1 MRSSTIS
8 EKLKKQLAALPARP
22 GVYLMRNAR
31 GEVIYVGK
39 AAKLK
44 DRVRSYF
51 GSPHMMEPKTLALRQ
66 HIDDFEYII
75 VGNAGEALILEATLI
90 KRHQPFFNIRLKDDK
105 RYPYLKVDIQNPWP
119 RVYITRRI
127 EKDGARYFGPYASAG
142 SVRATLDLTKKLF
155 PWRSC
160 TKEITGKDA
169 RPCLDYYIKRCIAPC
184 TAFCTKEEYDEVIED
199 VILFLEG
206 KADDVMRRLRDQM
219 TRAAEQMEYERAA
232 QVRDQ
237 LRSIERTVERQ
248 MVSTT
253 RQEDVDIFGIARD
266 GDQACV
272 QVFFVRG
279 TQMIG
284 RDTFVLEG
292 VRDES
297 DNAVLT
303 NFLLQYYEGA
313 QYIPKLVAIPSEAE
327 DRETI
332 EELLTEKRGSLVEV
346 RVPERGEKKRLVE
359 LAGENAKESLSLMR
373 VKWMADANKT
383 ELALEQLMEELSLP
397 DVPHRI
403 ECYDNS
409 NIQGTNPVSSMVVFV
424 DGKPETSQ
432 YRRFKVKTVVGAD
445 DFATMAEVLR
455 RRFKNHGKQVNHGDT
470 EGTEALD
477 AQGDPAGVE
486 RDETSPNPKSK
497 IQNPEGWAL
506 PDLVIIDGGKGQLGA
521 RGGESVKANGE
532 SGAGPADT
540 QSSVLSP
547 QSSDGWAL
555 PDLVIIDGGK
565 GQLGAAVQVMRELG
579 VHHIPT
585 VGLAK
590 RFEELFVPDEDEP
603 VVLPRGS
610 EALYLVQRVRDEA
623 HRFAITFHRQVRG
636 KSSIQSALDTIPG
649 IGPKRK
655 KALLRKFGSV
665 KQIREAD
672 VEEIASTVGFTKAL
686 AEKVKAEL

>member
-1 MRSSTIS
+1 
-8 EKLKKQLAALPARP
+8 
-22 GVYLMRNAR
+22 MRNAE

-51 GSPHMMEPKTLALRQ
+51 GSPHMMEPKTRALRAQ
-66 HIDDFEYII
+66 IDDFEYIV

-184 TAFCTKEEYDEVIED
+184 TAYCTKEEYDEVIEQ

-206 KADDVMRRLRDQM
+206 KADDVLRRLRKQM
-219 TRAAEQMEYERAA
+219 DDAAGQMEYERAA
-232 QVRDQ
+232 QIRDQ
-237 LRSIERTVERQ
+237 LKAIERTVERQ

-253 RQEDVDIFGIARD
+253 RKEDVDIFGLARD

-284 RDTFVLEG
+284 RDTFVVEG
-292 VRDES
+292 VRDEPDS
-297 DNAVLT
+297 AVLT

-313 QYIPKLVAIPSEAE
+313 QYIPRLVAIPSEAD
-327 DRETI
+327 DRGAM
-332 EELLTEKRGSLVEV
+332 EELLTEKRGTLVEV
-346 RVPERGEKKRLVE
+346 RVPERGEKRRLVE
-359 LAGENAKESLSLMR
+359 LATENAKEALALMR

-383 ELALEQLMEELSLP
+383 EQALEQLREELSLP
-397 DVPHRI
+397 AIPRRI

-409 NIQGTNPVSSMVVFV
+409 NIQGTNPVSSMVVFI
-424 DGKPETSQ
+424 DGKPAPNQ
-432 YRRFKVKTVVGAD
+432 YRKFKVRTVEGAN
-445 DFATMAEVLR
+445 DFATMQEVLR
-455 RRFKNHGKQVNHGDT
+455 RRFGRHAARRADA
-470 EGTEALD
+470 EGP
-477 AQGDPAGVE
+477 GPGGPAPA
-486 RDETSPNPKSK
+486 DEQP
-497 IQNPEGWAL
+497 
-506 PDLVIIDGGKGQLGA
+506 
-521 RGGESVKANGE
+521 
-532 SGAGPADT
+532 GAGSEAWD
-540 QSSVLSP
+540 
-547 QSSDGWAL
+547 L

-579 VHHIPT
+579 VYEIPA

-603 VVLPRGS
+603 VVLPRNS
-610 EALYLVQRVRDEA
+610 EALYLVQRIRDEA
-623 HRFAITFHRQVRG
+623 HRFAITYHRQVRG

-655 KALLRKFGSV
+655 KALLKKFGSV

-672 VEEIASTVGFTKAL
+672 VEEIAATVGFTKAL

>member
-1 MRSSTIS
+1 MS
-8 EKLKKQLAALPARP
+8 EKIRRQLAALPARP
-22 GVYLMRNAR
+22 GVYIMRNAK

-51 GSPHMMEPKTLALRQ
+51 GSPHMMEPKTRALRE
-66 HIDDFEYII
+66 HIEDFEYIV

-105 RYPYLKVDIQNPWP
+105 RYPYLKVDVQNPWP

-184 TAFCTKEEYDEVIED
+184 TSFCTSEEYGEVVED

-206 KADDVMRRLRDQM
+206 KSDDVLRRLRHQM
-219 TRAAEQMEYERAA
+219 EAAAERMEYERAA

-253 RQEDVDIFGIARD
+253 RKEDVDIFGIARD

-292 VRDES
+292 VRDEAES
-297 DNAVLT
+297 AVLA

-313 QYIPKLVAIPSEAE
+313 QYIPKLVAIPSDAE
-327 DRETI
+327 ERATI

-359 LAGENAKESLSLMR
+359 LAGDNAREALSHMR

-383 ELALEQLMEELSLP
+383 EQALEQLMEELSLP
-397 DVPHRI
+397 EMPHRI

-409 NIQGTNPVSSMVVFV
+409 NIQGTSPVSSMVVFI
-424 DGKPETSQ
+424 DGKPATNQ

-455 RRFKNHGKQVNHGDT
+455 RRFKNHAKTADQGEQGDSANLEAPDRVADRAT
-470 EGTEALD
+470 EGW
-477 AQGDPAGVE
+477 
-486 RDETSPNPKSK
+486 ET
-497 IQNPEGWAL
+497 
-506 PDLVIIDGGKGQLGA
+506 PDLVIIDGG
-521 RGGESVKANGE
+521 R
-532 SGAGPADT
+532 
-540 QSSVLSP
+540 
-547 QSSDGWAL
+547 
-555 PDLVIIDGGK
+555 

-579 VHHIPT
+579 VHHIPA

-603 VVLPRGS
+603 VILPRGS
-610 EALYLVQRVRDEA
+610 EALYLVQRLRDEA

-672 VEEIASTVGFTKAL
+672 VAEIASTVGFTSAL

>member
-1 MRSSTIS
+1 
-8 EKLKKQLAALPARP
+8 
-22 GVYLMRNAR
+22 
-31 GEVIYVGK
+31 
-39 AAKLK
+39 
-44 DRVRSYF
+44 
-51 GSPHMMEPKTLALRQ
+51 
-66 HIDDFEYII
+66 
-75 VGNAGEALILEATLI
+75 
-90 KRHQPFFNIRLKDDK
+90 
-105 RYPYLKVDIQNPWP
+105 
-119 RVYITRRI
+119 
-127 EKDGARYFGPYASAG
+127 
-142 SVRATLDLTKKLF
+142 
-155 PWRSC
+155 
-160 TKEITGKDA
+160 
-169 RPCLDYYIKRCIAPC
+169 
-184 TAFCTKEEYDEVIED
+184 
-199 VILFLEG
+199 
-206 KADDVMRRLRDQM
+206 
-219 TRAAEQMEYERAA
+219 EYERAA
-232 QVRDQ
+232 QLRDQ

-248 MVSTT
+248 MVATT
-253 RQEDVDIFGIARD
+253 RKEDVDIFGIARD

-292 VRDES
+292 VRDEE
-297 DNAVLT
+297 DQAILT

-313 QYIPKLVAIPSEAE
+313 QYIPKLVAIPADPE
-327 DRETI
+327 DRDTI
-332 EELLTEKRGSLVEV
+332 EELLSEKRGSLVEV

-383 ELALEQLMEELSLP
+383 ELALEQLTEELSLP
-397 DVPHRI
+397 GIPRRI

-455 RRFKNHGKQVNHGDT
+455 RRFKNHGNSAGHPGGAAVNGS
-470 EGTEALD
+470 A
-477 AQGDPAGVE
+477 
-486 RDETSPNPKSK
+486 
-497 IQNPEGWAL
+497 PEG
-506 PDLVIIDGGKGQLGA
+506 
-521 RGGESVKANGE
+521 GEDSGSEAAPPHPE
-532 SGAGPADT
+532 SWD
-540 QSSVLSP
+540 
-547 QSSDGWAL
+547 L

-565 GQLGAAVQVMRELG
+565 GQLGAAVGVMRELG

-623 HRFAITFHRQVRG
+623 HRFAITFHRQVRAR
-636 KSSIQSALDTIPG
+636 SSIQSALDTIPG

-665 KQIREAD
+665 KQIREAG

>member
-1 MRSSTIS
+1 VNADELRRNERNRVEGMREHARGAPRGSSTIS
-8 EKLKKQLAALPARP
+8 EKIRKQLAALPAKP
-22 GVYLMRNAR
+22 GVYLMRNAE

-51 GSPHMMEPKTLALRQ
+51 GSPHMMEPKTRALRDQ
-66 HIDDFEYII
+66 IDDFEYIV

-160 TKEITGKDA
+160 TKEITGRDA

-184 TAFCTKEEYDEVIED
+184 TSYCTKEEYDEVIEQ
-199 VILFLEG
+199 VLLFLEG
-206 KADDVMRRLRDQM
+206 KADDVLRRLRKQM
-219 TRAAEQMEYERAA
+219 TGAAERMEYERAA

-237 LRSIERTVERQ
+237 LKAIERTVERQ

-253 RQEDVDIFGIARD
+253 RKEDVDIFGMARD
-266 GDQACV
+266 SDQACV

-284 RDTFVLEG
+284 RDTFMLEG
-292 VRDES
+292 VRDEPDS
-297 DNAVLT
+297 AVLT

-313 QYIPKLVAIPSEAE
+313 QYIPKLVAIPAEADE
-327 DRETI
+327 RDTM
-332 EELLTEKRGSLVEV
+332 EELLTEKRGSSVEV
-346 RVPERGEKKRLVE
+346 RVPERGEKRRLVE
-359 LAGENAKESLSLMR
+359 LAAENATEALAQMR

-383 ELALEQLMEELSLP
+383 EQALEQLREELSLP
-397 DVPHRI
+397 EIPRRI

-409 NIQGTNPVSSMVVFV
+409 NIQGTSPVSSMVVFI
-424 DGKPETSQ
+424 DGKPATNQ
-432 YRRFKVKTVVGAD
+432 YRKFKVRTVEGAD
-445 DFATMAEVLR
+445 DFATMQEVLR
-455 RRFKNHGKQVNHGDT
+455 RRFARHGRG
-470 EGTEALD
+470 A
-477 AQGDPAGVE
+477 AGAAAKE
-486 RDETSPNPKSK
+486 E
-497 IQNPEGWAL
+497 
-506 PDLVIIDGGKGQLGA
+506 
-521 RGGESVKANGE
+521 RGGAEAR
-532 SGAGPADT
+532 
-540 QSSVLSP
+540 
-547 QSSDGWAL
+547 SSDGAEARDTADAWDL

-579 VHHIPT
+579 VYQIPA

-603 VVLPRGS
+603 VVLPRNS
-610 EALYLVQRVRDEA
+610 EALYLVQRIRDEA
-623 HRFAITFHRQVRG
+623 HRFAITYHRQVRA

-655 KALLRKFGSV
+655 KALLKKFGSV
-665 KQIREAD
+665 KQIREAE
-672 VEEIASTVGFTKAL
+672 VEDIAATVGFTRAL

>member
-1 MRSSTIS
+1 MS
-8 EKLKKQLAALPARP
+8 EKIRRQLAALPARP
-22 GVYLMRNAR
+22 GVYIMRNAK

-51 GSPHMMEPKTLALRQ
+51 GSPHMMEPKTRALRE
-66 HIDDFEYII
+66 HIEDFEYIV

-105 RYPYLKVDIQNPWP
+105 RYPYLKVDVQNPWP

-127 EKDGARYFGPYASAG
+127 EKDRARYFGPYASAG

-184 TAFCTKEEYDEVIED
+184 TSFCTSEEYGEVVED

-206 KADDVMRRLRDQM
+206 KSDDVLRRLRHQM
-219 TRAAEQMEYERAA
+219 EAAAERMEYERAA

-253 RQEDVDIFGIARD
+253 RKEDVDIFGIARD
-266 GDQACV
+266 GDQACG
-272 QVFFVRG
+272 QVCFVRG

-292 VRDES
+292 VRDEAES
-297 DNAVLT
+297 AVLA

-313 QYIPKLVAIPSEAE
+313 QYIPKLVAIPSDAE
-327 DRETI
+327 ERETI

-359 LAGENAKESLSLMR
+359 LAGDNAREALSHMR

-383 ELALEQLMEELSLP
+383 EQALEQLMEELSLP
-397 DVPHRI
+397 EMPHRI

-409 NIQGTNPVSSMVVFV
+409 NIQGTSPVSSMVVFI
-424 DGKPETSQ
+424 DGKPATNQ

-455 RRFKNHGKQVNHGDT
+455 RRFKNHAKTADQGEQGHSANL
-470 EGTEALD
+470 EAPD
-477 AQGDPAGVE
+477 RVADRGA
-486 RDETSPNPKSK
+486 
-497 IQNPEGWAL
+497 EGWET
-506 PDLVIIDGGKGQLGA
+506 PDLVIIDGG
-521 RGGESVKANGE
+521 R
-532 SGAGPADT
+532 
-540 QSSVLSP
+540 
-547 QSSDGWAL
+547 
-555 PDLVIIDGGK
+555 

-579 VHHIPT
+579 VHHIPA

-610 EALYLVQRVRDEA
+610 EALYLVQRLRDEA

-672 VEEIASTVGFTKAL
+672 VAEIASTVGFTSAL

>member
-1 MRSSTIS
+1 MAASSTIS
-8 EKLKKQLAALPARP
+8 EKIRKQLAALPARP
-22 GVYLMRNAR
+22 GVYIMRNAK

-39 AAKLK
+39 AAKLNN
-44 DRVRSYF
+44 RVRSYF
-51 GSPHMMEPKTLALRQ
+51 GSPHMMEPKTRALRE
-66 HIDDFEYII
+66 HIDDFEYIV

-105 RYPYLKVDIQNPWP
+105 RYPYLKVDVQNPWP

-206 KADDVMRRLRDQM
+206 KSDDVLRRLREQM
-219 TRAAEQMEYERAA
+219 NRAADQMEYERAA

-253 RQEDVDIFGIARD
+253 RKEDVDVFGIARN

-292 VRDES
+292 VRDEPDS
-297 DNAVLT
+297 AVLT

-313 QYIPKLVAIPSEAE
+313 QYIPTLVAIPSDPE

-332 EELLTEKRGSLVEV
+332 EELLTEKRGALVEV
-346 RVPERGEKKRLVE
+346 RVPERGEKKRLIE
-359 LAGENAKESLSLMR
+359 LAGENAKEALDMMR

-383 ELALEQLMEELSLP
+383 EQALEQLQEELSLP
-397 DVPHRI
+397 EIPHRI

-409 NIQGTNPVSSMVVFV
+409 NIQGTNPVASMVVFV

-445 DFATMAEVLR
+445 DFASMAEILG
-455 RRFKNHGKQVNHGDT
+455 RRFKNHARSAALQSVSEDGDGERPQKPSPGS
-470 EGTEALD
+470 EGSE
-477 AQGDPAGVE
+477 
-486 RDETSPNPKSK
+486 
-497 IQNPEGWAL
+497 
-506 PDLVIIDGGKGQLGA
+506 
-521 RGGESVKANGE
+521 
-532 SGAGPADT
+532 
-540 QSSVLSP
+540 
-547 QSSDGWAL
+547 GWAL

-565 GQLGAAVQVMRELG
+565 GQLGAAVQAMREMG

-603 VVLPRGS
+603 VILPRGS

-665 KQIREAD
+665 KQIREAE
-672 VEEIASTVGFTKAL
+672 VEEIASTVGFTRAL

>member
-1 MRSSTIS
+1 MASSTIS
-8 EKLKKQLAALPARP
+8 EKIRKQLAALPARP
-22 GVYLMRNAR
+22 GVYIMRNAK

-39 AAKLK
+39 AAKLNN
-44 DRVRSYF
+44 RVRSYF
-51 GSPHMMEPKTLALRQ
+51 GSPRMMEPKTRALRE
-66 HIDDFEYII
+66 HIEDFEYIV

-206 KADDVMRRLRDQM
+206 KSDDVIRRLRQQM
-219 TRAAEQMEYERAA
+219 DAAAERMEYERAA
-232 QVRDQ
+232 QIRDQ
-237 LRSIERTVERQ
+237 LKSIERTVERQ
-248 MVSTT
+248 MISTT
-253 RQEDVDIFGIARD
+253 RNEDVDIFGLARD
-266 GDQACV
+266 GDTACV

-284 RDTFVLEG
+284 RDTFALEG
-292 VRDES
+292 VRDEL
-297 DNAVLT
+297 DGAVLT

-313 QYIPKLVAIPSEAE
+313 QYVPKLVAIPSEVE
-327 DRETI
+327 DRTTI

-359 LAGENAKESLSLMR
+359 LAGDNAREALSVMR
-373 VKWMADANKT
+373 LKWMADANKT
-383 ELALEQLMEELSLP
+383 DQALEQLMEELSLP
-397 DVPHRI
+397 EIPHRI

-409 NIQGTNPVSSMVVFV
+409 NIQGTSPVSSMVVFI
-424 DGKPETSQ
+424 DGKPATNQ

-455 RRFKNHGKQVNHGDT
+455 RRFKNHAGNERHHG
-470 EGTEALD
+470 GTENTEAPEMPSN
-477 AQGDPAGVE
+477 AMPGDQIENSTP
-486 RDETSPNPKSK
+486 RT
-497 IQNPEGWAL
+497 QN
-506 PDLVIIDGGKGQLGA
+506 Q
-521 RGGESVKANGE
+521 
-532 SGAGPADT
+532 
-540 QSSVLSP
+540 
-547 QSSDGWAL
+547 DGWDL

-672 VEEIASTVGFTKAL
+672 VEEIASTLGFTAAL
-686 AEKVKAEL
+686 AAKVKAEL

>member
-1 MRSSTIS
+1 MNADELRRNERQRTEGQRDQVRSAPRGSSTIS
-8 EKLKKQLAALPARP
+8 EKIRKQLAALPAKP
-22 GVYLMRNAR
+22 GVYLMRNAE

-51 GSPHMMEPKTLALRQ
+51 GSPHMMEPKTRVLRDQ
-66 HIDDFEYII
+66 IDDFEYIV

-160 TKEITGKDA
+160 TKEITGRDA

-184 TAFCTKEEYDEVIED
+184 TAYCTKEEYAEVIEQ
-199 VILFLEG
+199 VLLFLEG
-206 KADDVMRRLRDQM
+206 KADDVLRRLRKQM
-219 TRAAEQMEYERAA
+219 TGAAERMEYERAA

-237 LRSIERTVERQ
+237 LKAIERTVERQ

-253 RQEDVDIFGIARD
+253 RKEDVDIFGMARES
-266 GDQACV
+266 DQACV

-284 RDTFVLEG
+284 RDTFMLEG
-292 VRDES
+292 VRDEPDS
-297 DNAVLT
+297 AVLT

-313 QYIPKLVAIPSEAE
+313 QYIPKLVAIPAEAD
-327 DRETI
+327 DRDTM

-346 RVPERGEKKRLVE
+346 RVPERGEKRRLVE
-359 LAGENAKESLSLMR
+359 LAAENAKEALAQMR

-383 ELALEQLMEELSLP
+383 EQALEQLREELSLP
-397 DVPHRI
+397 EIPRRI

-409 NIQGTNPVSSMVVFV
+409 NIQGTSPVSSMVVFI
-424 DGKPETSQ
+424 DGKAATNQ
-432 YRRFKVKTVVGAD
+432 YRKFKVRTVEGAD
-445 DFATMAEVLR
+445 DFATMQEVLR
-455 RRFKNHGKQVNHGDT
+455 RRFARHGRGAGEAAVTDEQGGADA
-470 EGTEALD
+470 EGPEGVT
-477 AQGDPAGVE
+477 PAGG
-486 RDETSPNPKSK
+486 
-497 IQNPEGWAL
+497 EG
-506 PDLVIIDGGKGQLGA
+506 P
-521 RGGESVKANGE
+521 
-532 SGAGPADT
+532 GAGDAWD
-540 QSSVLSP
+540 
-547 QSSDGWAL
+547 L

-579 VHHIPT
+579 VYQIPA

-590 RFEELFVPDEDEP
+590 RFEELFVPDEEEP
-603 VVLPRGS
+603 VVLPRNS
-610 EALYLVQRVRDEA
+610 EALYLVQRIRDEA
-623 HRFAITFHRQVRG
+623 HRFAITYHRQVRA

-655 KALLRKFGSV
+655 KALLKKFGSV
-665 KQIREAD
+665 KQIREAE
-672 VEEIASTVGFTKAL
+672 VEEIAATVGFTRAL

>member
-1 MRSSTIS
+1 MNEAAAAPGSPGLLTPRCQQSSCAALAPLRYTGSVASSTLS
-8 EKLKKQLAALPARP
+8 EKIRKQLEALPARP
-22 GVYLMRNAR
+22 GVYIMRNAK

-39 AAKLK
+39 AAKLNN
-44 DRVRSYF
+44 RVRSYF
-51 GSPHMMEPKTLALRQ
+51 GSPHMMEPKTRALRE
-66 HIDDFEYII
+66 HIEDFEYIV

-105 RYPYLKVDIQNPWP
+105 RYPYLKVDVQNPWP

-206 KADDVMRRLRDQM
+206 KSDDVMRRLRQQM
-219 TRAAEQMEYERAA
+219 QAAAERMEYERAA

-253 RQEDVDIFGIARD
+253 RKEDVDIFGIARD
-266 GDQACV
+266 GDTACV

-284 RDTFVLEG
+284 RDTFALEG

-297 DNAVLT
+297 ESAVLT

-313 QYIPKLVAIPSEAE
+313 QYVPKLVAIPTDPE

-332 EELLTEKRGSLVEV
+332 EELLSEKRGSLVEV

-359 LAGENAKESLSLMR
+359 LAGDNAKEALSVMR
-373 VKWMADANKT
+373 LKWMADANKT
-383 ELALEQLMEELSLP
+383 EQALEQLMEELSLAEI
-397 DVPHRI
+397 PHRI

-409 NIQGTNPVSSMVVFV
+409 NIQGTSPVSSMVVFI
-424 DGKPETSQ
+424 DGKPATNQ

-455 RRFKNHGKQVNHGDT
+455 RRFKHHAGKANDADTDSPKGD
-470 EGTEALD
+470 
-477 AQGDPAGVE
+477 Q
-486 RDETSPNPKSK
+486 DELGETAPIQNPKSE
-497 IQNPEGWAL
+497 IQNQEGW
-506 PDLVIIDGGKGQLGA
+506 D
-521 RGGESVKANGE
+521 
-532 SGAGPADT
+532 
-540 QSSVLSP
+540 
-547 QSSDGWAL
+547 L

-579 VHHIPT
+579 VHHIPA

-672 VEEIASTVGFTKAL
+672 VEEIASTLGFTTAL

>member
-1 MRSSTIS
+1 MNADELRGIGPARSEGMTKAARGAARGSSTIS
-8 EKLKKQLAALPARP
+8 EKLRKQLAALPAKP
-22 GVYLMRNAR
+22 GVYLMRNAQ

-51 GSPHMMEPKTLALRQ
+51 GSPHMMEPKTRALRAQ
-66 HIDDFEYII
+66 IDDFEYIV

-160 TKEITGKDA
+160 TKEITGNDP

-184 TAFCTKEEYDEVIED
+184 TSYCTKDEYAEVIEQ

-206 KADDVMRRLRDQM
+206 KADDVLRRLRKQM
-219 TRAAEQMEYERAA
+219 DDAAERMEYERAA
-232 QVRDQ
+232 QIRDQ
-237 LRSIERTVERQ
+237 LRAIERTVERQ

-253 RQEDVDIFGIARD
+253 RKEDVDIFGLARE

-292 VRDES
+292 VRDEPDS
-297 DNAVLT
+297 AVLT

-313 QYIPKLVAIPSEAE
+313 QYIPKLVAIPAEAD
-327 DRETI
+327 DREAM
-332 EELLTEKRGSLVEV
+332 EELLTEKRGALVEV
-346 RVPERGEKKRLVE
+346 RVPARGEKRRLVE
-359 LAGENAKESLSLMR
+359 LATENAREALALMR
-373 VKWMADANKT
+373 VKWMADATRT
-383 ELALEQLMEELSLP
+383 EQALEQLHEELSLP
-397 DVPHRI
+397 AIPRRI

-409 NIQGTNPVSSMVVFV
+409 NIQGNSPVSSMVVFI
-424 DGKPETSQ
+424 DGKPAPNQ
-432 YRRFKVKTVVGAD
+432 YRKFKVKTVEGAN
-445 DFATMAEVLR
+445 DFATMQEVLR
-455 RRFKNHGKQVNHGDT
+455 RRFGRHAARVAAG
-470 EGTEALD
+470 EGT
-477 AQGDPAGVE
+477 
-486 RDETSPNPKSK
+486 RDEEARTNPGQSAGE
-497 IQNPEGWAL
+497 PEAW
-506 PDLVIIDGGKGQLGA
+506 D
-521 RGGESVKANGE
+521 
-532 SGAGPADT
+532 
-540 QSSVLSP
+540 
-547 QSSDGWAL
+547 L

-565 GQLGAAVQVMRELG
+565 GQLGAALQAMRELG
-579 VHHIPT
+579 VHEIPA

-590 RFEELFVPDEDEP
+590 RFEELFVPDDDEP
-603 VVLPRGS
+603 VVLPRNS
-610 EALYLVQRVRDEA
+610 EALYLVQRIRDEA

-649 IGPKRK
+649 IGPKRRR
-655 KALLRKFGSV
+655 ALLKKFGSV
-665 KQIREAD
+665 KRIREAD
-672 VEEIASTVGFTKAL
+672 VEEIAATIGFTRAL

>member
-1 MRSSTIS
+1 MS
-8 EKLKKQLAALPARP
+8 EKIRKQLAALPARP
-22 GVYLMRNAR
+22 GVYIMRNAK

-51 GSPHMMEPKTLALRQ
+51 GSPHMMEPKTRALRE
-66 HIDDFEYII
+66 HIEDFEYIV

-105 RYPYLKVDIQNPWP
+105 RYPYLKVDVQNPWP

-184 TAFCTKEEYDEVIED
+184 TSFCTSEEYGEVVED

-206 KADDVMRRLRDQM
+206 KSDDVLRRLRHQM
-219 TRAAEQMEYERAA
+219 EAAAERMEYERAA

-253 RQEDVDIFGIARD
+253 RKEDVDIFGIARD

-292 VRDES
+292 VRDEAES
-297 DNAVLT
+297 AVLA

-313 QYIPKLVAIPSEAE
+313 QYIPKLVAIPSDAE
-327 DRETI
+327 ERETI

-359 LAGENAKESLSLMR
+359 LAGDNAREALSHMR

-383 ELALEQLMEELSLP
+383 EQALEQLMEELSLP
-397 DVPHRI
+397 EIPHRI

-409 NIQGTNPVSSMVVFV
+409 NIQGTSPVSSMVVFI
-424 DGKPETSQ
+424 DGKPATNQ

-455 RRFKNHGKQVNHGDT
+455 RRFKNHAKTADQGEQGDSANLEAPDRVADRAT
-470 EGTEALD
+470 EGW
-477 AQGDPAGVE
+477 
-486 RDETSPNPKSK
+486 ET
-497 IQNPEGWAL
+497 
-506 PDLVIIDGGKGQLGA
+506 PDLVIIDGG
-521 RGGESVKANGE
+521 R
-532 SGAGPADT
+532 
-540 QSSVLSP
+540 
-547 QSSDGWAL
+547 
-555 PDLVIIDGGK
+555 

-579 VHHIPT
+579 VHHIPA

-610 EALYLVQRVRDEA
+610 EALYLVQRLRDEA

-672 VEEIASTVGFTKAL
+672 VAEIASTVGFTSAL

>member
-1 MRSSTIS
+1 MREHVRGAPRGSSTIS
-8 EKLKKQLAALPARP
+8 EKIRKQLAALPARP
-22 GVYLMRNAR
+22 GVYLMRNAG

-51 GSPHMMEPKTLALRQ
+51 GSPHMMEPKTRVLREQ
-66 HIDDFEYII
+66 IDDFEYIV

-184 TAFCTKEEYDEVIED
+184 TSYCTKEEYDEVIEQ
-199 VILFLEG
+199 VLLFLEG
-206 KADDVMRRLRDQM
+206 KADDVLRRLRKQM
-219 TRAAEQMEYERAA
+219 TGAAERMEYERAA

-237 LRSIERTVERQ
+237 LKAIERTVERQ

-253 RQEDVDIFGIARD
+253 RKEDVDIFGMARES
-266 GDQACV
+266 DQACV

-284 RDTFVLEG
+284 RDTFMLEG
-292 VRDES
+292 VRDEPDS
-297 DNAVLT
+297 AVLT

-313 QYIPKLVAIPSEAE
+313 QYVPKLVAIPAEAD
-327 DRETI
+327 DRVTM
-332 EELLTEKRGSLVEV
+332 EELLTERRGSLVEV
-346 RVPERGEKKRLVE
+346 RVPERGEKRRLVE
-359 LAGENAKESLSLMR
+359 LAAENAKEALAQMR

-383 ELALEQLMEELSLP
+383 EQALEQLREELSLP
-397 DVPHRI
+397 EIPKRI

-409 NIQGTNPVSSMVVFV
+409 NIQGTSPVSSMVVFI
-424 DGKPETSQ
+424 DGKPATNQ
-432 YRRFKVKTVVGAD
+432 YRKFKVRTVEGAD
-445 DFATMAEVLR
+445 DFATMQEVLR
-455 RRFKNHGKQVNHGDT
+455 RRFARHGRGTAGTTATEEHGSA
-470 EGTEALD
+470 EA
-477 AQGDPAGVE
+477 
-486 RDETSPNPKSK
+486 R
-497 IQNPEGWAL
+497 
-506 PDLVIIDGGKGQLGA
+506 
-521 RGGESVKANGE
+521 
-532 SGAGPADT
+532 
-540 QSSVLSP
+540 
-547 QSSDGWAL
+547 SSDGAEASDTADAWDL

-579 VHHIPT
+579 VYQIPA

-603 VVLPRGS
+603 VVLPRNS
-610 EALYLVQRVRDEA
+610 EALYLVQRIRDEA
-623 HRFAITFHRQVRG
+623 HRFAITYHRQVRA

-655 KALLRKFGSV
+655 KALLKKFGSV

-672 VEEIASTVGFTKAL
+672 VEDIAATVGFTRAL

>member
-1 MRSSTIS
+1 MASSTIS
-8 EKLKKQLAALPARP
+8 EKIRKQLAALPARP
-22 GVYLMRNAR
+22 GVYIMRNAK

-51 GSPHMMEPKTLALRQ
+51 GSPHMMEPKTRALRE
-66 HIDDFEYII
+66 HIEDFEYIV

-105 RYPYLKVDIQNPWP
+105 RYPYLKVDVQNPWP

-184 TAFCTKEEYDEVIED
+184 TSFCTSEEYGEVIED

-206 KADDVMRRLRDQM
+206 KSDDVLRRLRHQM
-219 TRAAEQMEYERAA
+219 EAAAERMEYERAA

-253 RQEDVDIFGIARD
+253 RKEDVDIFGIARD

-292 VRDES
+292 VRDEAES
-297 DNAVLT
+297 AVLA

-313 QYIPKLVAIPSEAE
+313 QYIPKLVAIPSDAE
-327 DRETI
+327 ERETI

-359 LAGENAKESLSLMR
+359 LAGDNAREALSHMR

-383 ELALEQLMEELSLP
+383 EQALEQLMEELSLP
-397 DVPHRI
+397 EMPHRI

-409 NIQGTNPVSSMVVFV
+409 NIQGTSPVSSMVVFI
-424 DGKPETSQ
+424 DGKPATNQ

-455 RRFKNHGKQVNHGDT
+455 RRFKNHAKTADQGEQGDSANLEAPDRVADRGT
-470 EGTEALD
+470 EGW
-477 AQGDPAGVE
+477 
-486 RDETSPNPKSK
+486 ET
-497 IQNPEGWAL
+497 
-506 PDLVIIDGGKGQLGA
+506 PDLVIIDGG
-521 RGGESVKANGE
+521 R
-532 SGAGPADT
+532 
-540 QSSVLSP
+540 
-547 QSSDGWAL
+547 
-555 PDLVIIDGGK
+555 

-579 VHHIPT
+579 VHHIPA

-610 EALYLVQRVRDEA
+610 EALYLVQRLRDEA

-672 VEEIASTVGFTKAL
+672 VAEIASTVGFTSAL

>member
-1 MRSSTIS
+1 MASSTIS
-8 EKLKKQLAALPARP
+8 EKIRKQLAALPARP
-22 GVYLMRNAR
+22 GVYIMRNAK

-39 AAKLK
+39 AAKLNN
-44 DRVRSYF
+44 RVRSYF
-51 GSPHMMEPKTLALRQ
+51 GSPRMMEPKTRALRE
-66 HIDDFEYII
+66 HIEDFEYIV

-206 KADDVMRRLRDQM
+206 KSDDVIRRLRQQM
-219 TRAAEQMEYERAA
+219 DAAAERMEYERAA
-232 QVRDQ
+232 QIRDQ
-237 LRSIERTVERQ
+237 LKSIERTVERQ
-248 MVSTT
+248 MISTT
-253 RQEDVDIFGIARD
+253 RNEDVDIFGLARD
-266 GDQACV
+266 GDTGCV

-284 RDTFVLEG
+284 RDTFALEG
-292 VRDES
+292 VRDEPDS
-297 DNAVLT
+297 AVLT

-313 QYIPKLVAIPSEAE
+313 QYVPKLVAIPSEVE
-327 DRETI
+327 DRTTI

-359 LAGENAKESLSLMR
+359 LAGDNAREALSVMR

-383 ELALEQLMEELSLP
+383 DQALEQLMEELSLP
-397 DVPHRI
+397 EIPHRI

-409 NIQGTNPVSSMVVFV
+409 NIQGTSPVSSMVVFI
-424 DGKPETSQ
+424 DGKPATNQ

-455 RRFKNHGKQVNHGDT
+455 RRFKNHAKDANPIEHET
-470 EGTEALD
+470 EQLEATEPSED
-477 AQGDPAGVE
+477 GSSQQPTPEEPD
-486 RDETSPNPKSK
+486 NPKSK
-497 IQNPEGWAL
+497 IQNREGW
-506 PDLVIIDGGKGQLGA
+506 D
-521 RGGESVKANGE
+521 
-532 SGAGPADT
+532 
-540 QSSVLSP
+540 
-547 QSSDGWAL
+547 L

-672 VEEIASTVGFTKAL
+672 VAEIASTLGFTAAL

>member
-22 GVYLMRNAR
+22 GVYIMRNAR

-66 HIDDFEYII
+66 HIDDFEYIV

-105 RYPYLKVDIQNPWP
+105 RYPYLKVDVQNPWP

-184 TAFCTKEEYDEVIED
+184 TAYCTKEEYDEVIED

-206 KADDVMRRLRDQM
+206 KSDDVMRRLRDQM
-219 TRAAEQMEYERAA
+219 TRASEQMEYERAA
-232 QVRDQ
+232 QLRDQ

-248 MVSTT
+248 MVATT
-253 RQEDVDIFGIARD
+253 RKEDVDIFGIARD

-292 VRDES
+292 VRDEE
-297 DNAVLT
+297 DQAILT

-313 QYIPKLVAIPSEAE
+313 QYIPKLVAIPADPE
-327 DRETI
+327 DRDTI
-332 EELLTEKRGSLVEV
+332 EELLSEKRGSLVEV

-383 ELALEQLMEELSLP
+383 ELALEQLTEELSLP
-397 DVPHRI
+397 GIPRRI

-455 RRFKNHGKQVNHGDT
+455 RRFKNHGNSTGQPGGTAVNG
-470 EGTEALD
+470 
-477 AQGDPAGVE
+477 PA
-486 RDETSPNPKSK
+486 P
-497 IQNPEGWAL
+497 
-506 PDLVIIDGGKGQLGA
+506 
-521 RGGESVKANGE
+521 E
-532 SGAGPADT
+532 SGEASGPEAAT
-540 QSSVLSP
+540 P
-547 QSSDGWAL
+547 QPESWDL

-565 GQLGAAVQVMRELG
+565 GQLGAAVGVMRELG

-623 HRFAITFHRQVRG
+623 HRFAITFHRQVRAR
-636 KSSIQSALDTIPG
+636 SSIQSALDTIPG

-665 KQIREAD
+665 KQIREAG

>member
-1 MRSSTIS
+1 MASSTIS
-8 EKLKKQLAALPARP
+8 EKIRKQLAALPARP
-22 GVYLMRNAR
+22 GVYLMRNAK

-66 HIDDFEYII
+66 HIDDFEYIV

-105 RYPYLKVDIQNPWP
+105 RYPYLKVDVQNPWP

-206 KADDVMRRLRDQM
+206 KSDDVLRRLRDQM
-219 TRAAEQMEYERAA
+219 ERAAEQMEYERAA

-253 RQEDVDIFGIARD
+253 RKEDVDLFGVARE

-292 VRDES
+292 VRDETDS
-297 DNAVLT
+297 AVLT

-313 QYIPKLVAIPSEAE
+313 QYIPKLVAIPADPE

-359 LAGENAKESLSLMR
+359 LAGDNAKEALDMMR

-383 ELALEQLMEELSLP
+383 EQALEQLQEELSLP
-397 DVPHRI
+397 EIPHRI

-455 RRFKNHGKQVNHGDT
+455 RRFKNHGKS
-470 EGTEALD
+470 
-477 AQGDPAGVE
+477 VE
-486 RDETSPNPKSK
+486 SAT
-497 IQNPEGWAL
+497 A
-506 PDLVIIDGGKGQLGA
+506 KGES
-521 RGGESVKANGE
+521 GGESPTDPIHN
-532 SGAGPADT
+532 
-540 QSSVLSP
+540 P
-547 QSSDGWAL
+547 QSKIHNQEGWDL

-665 KQIREAD
+665 KQIREASVDD
-672 VEEIASTVGFTKAL
+672 VASTVGFTRAL
-686 AEKVKAEL
+686 AEKVKELV

>member
-1 MRSSTIS
+1 MNGDEPRRNERRRAIGTREAVRATPGGSSTIS
-8 EKLKKQLAALPARP
+8 EKIRKQLAALPARP
-22 GVYLMRNAR
+22 GVYLMRNAE

-51 GSPHMMEPKTLALRQ
+51 GSPHMMEPKTRALRAQ
-66 HIDDFEYII
+66 IDDFEYIV

-184 TAFCTKEEYDEVIED
+184 TAYCTKEEYDEVIEQ

-206 KADDVMRRLRDQM
+206 KADDVLRRLRKQM
-219 TRAAEQMEYERAA
+219 DDAAGRMEYERAA
-232 QVRDQ
+232 QIREP
-237 LRSIERTVERQ
+237 LKGPERTVERQ

-253 RQEDVDIFGIARD
+253 RKEDVDIFGLARD

-284 RDTFVLEG
+284 RDTFVVEG
-292 VRDES
+292 VRDEPDS
-297 DNAVLT
+297 AVLT

-313 QYIPKLVAIPSEAE
+313 QYIPRLVAIPSEAD
-327 DRETI
+327 DRGAM
-332 EELLTEKRGSLVEV
+332 EELLTEKRGTLVEV
-346 RVPERGEKKRLVE
+346 RVPERGEKRRLVE
-359 LAGENAKESLSLMR
+359 LATENAKEALALMR

-383 ELALEQLMEELSLP
+383 EQALEQLREELSLP
-397 DVPHRI
+397 AIPRRI

-409 NIQGTNPVSSMVVFV
+409 NIQGTNPVSSMVVFL
-424 DGKPETSQ
+424 DGKPAPNQ
-432 YRRFKVKTVVGAD
+432 YRKFKVRTVEGAN
-445 DFATMAEVLR
+445 DFATMQEVLR
-455 RRFKNHGKQVNHGDT
+455 RRFGRHAARRADA
-470 EGTEALD
+470 EGPGAGGP
-477 AQGDPAGVE
+477 APAGE
-486 RDETSPNPKSK
+486 QP
-497 IQNPEGWAL
+497 L
-506 PDLVIIDGGKGQLGA
+506 
-521 RGGESVKANGE
+521 
-532 SGAGPADT
+532 AGSEAWD
-540 QSSVLSP
+540 
-547 QSSDGWAL
+547 L

-579 VHHIPT
+579 VYEIPA

-603 VVLPRGS
+603 VVLPRNS
-610 EALYLVQRVRDEA
+610 EALYLVQRIRDEA
-623 HRFAITFHRQVRG
+623 HRFAITYHRQVRG

-655 KALLRKFGSV
+655 KALLKKFGSV

-672 VEEIASTVGFTKAL
+672 VEEIAATVGFTKAL